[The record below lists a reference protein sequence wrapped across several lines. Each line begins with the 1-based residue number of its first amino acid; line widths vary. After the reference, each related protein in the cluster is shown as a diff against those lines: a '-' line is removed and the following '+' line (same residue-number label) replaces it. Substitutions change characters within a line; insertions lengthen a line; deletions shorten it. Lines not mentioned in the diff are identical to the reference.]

1 MRTTPALLDLGVRSV
16 AAFPFRRGAV
26 RVGSL
31 TGYRPE
37 AVPAT
42 DDATDRGIR
51 VAATAMHVV
60 LVAYRPSS
68 NGDEATPVPDLD
80 WLGSAAVDN
89 RAASHQATGM
99 VAAQL
104 DCDVADAYARLQAY
118 AFGNG
123 LTVAEV
129 ADQVLERTLRFE
141 P

>member
-1 MRTTPALLDLGVRSV
+1 
-16 AAFPFRRGAV
+16 
-26 RVGSL
+26 
-31 TGYRPE
+31 
-37 AVPAT
+37 
-42 DDATDRGIR
+42 
-51 VAATAMHVV
+51 
-60 LVAYRPSS
+60 
-68 NGDEATPVPDLD
+68 
-80 WLGSAAVDN
+80 
-89 RAASHQATGM
+89 M